1 MLSVG
6 QFDKSVLIFGVNNS
20 SWVHADNRKK
30 EILVIGEGT
39 MDGLDDPSINQLNI
53 LLILLSI
60 EIKFIWVYT
69 TMRAIIF
76 LYVNSI
82 KTQTPKARTLKWYPL
97 ILGKISKDFTVDNIK
112 RTGVNGKNFH
122 YFVSHGTIDVSDIE
136 DNHKNLIKKHNV
148 V

>member
-1 MLSVG
+1 MFGDVKLTNNPHKYGYSNYHIGFSVLSQFMLSVG

-60 EIKFIWVYT
+60 EIKFI
-69 TMRAIIF
+69 
-76 LYVNSI
+76 
-82 KTQTPKARTLKWYPL
+82 
-97 ILGKISKDFTVDNIK
+97 
-112 RTGVNGKNFH
+112 
-122 YFVSHGTIDVSDIE
+122 
-136 DNHKNLIKKHNV
+136 
-148 V
+148 